1 MAECPNCGAT
11 VEEGAPVCDSCGMSL
26 GDDLGGGQGGQDA
39 GQGDGGDAQHGQTEG
54 DHQHGGE
61 PQQGGQPRGEQPRQG
76 AQGGQPQGGQ
86 PHQPRQG
93 QPQGGQPRQGQPQGG
108 QPRQGQP
115 QQGQPRQ
122 GQPQGQAP
130 PQGGQAPPQG
140 GQPQQGQYGGA
151 QQGYQQQGQ
160 YRQPRDDEVVAG
172 LNRRQLLGIGG
183 AGVAVV
189 AVGGFLLLG
198 GSSGPAGTAESFVNA
213 LNNGDGQ
220 AAADLLHPD
229 SSLTENRVGQLATL
243 FGQVDI
249 GIQGSEVTQQSD
261 GRAIVEIEASAQG
274 QTNTLRMEMRQT
286 SGEWLVYS
294 FQGV

>member
-1 MAECPNCGAT
+1 M
-11 VEEGAPVCDSCGMSL
+11 
-26 GDDLGGGQGGQDA
+26 
-39 GQGDGGDAQHGQTEG
+39 
-54 DHQHGGE
+54 
-61 PQQGGQPRGEQPRQG
+61 
-76 AQGGQPQGGQ
+76 
-86 PHQPRQG
+86 
-93 QPQGGQPRQGQPQGG
+93 
-108 QPRQGQP
+108 
-115 QQGQPRQ
+115 
-122 GQPQGQAP
+122 
-130 PQGGQAPPQG
+130 
-140 GQPQQGQYGGA
+140 
-151 QQGYQQQGQ
+151 QQGQ

-172 LNRRQLLGIGG
+172 LNRRQVLGIGG

-229 SSLTENRVGQLATL
+229 SSLTENRVSQLATL

-249 GIQGSEVTQQSD
+249 SIQGSEVAQQSD
-261 GRAIVEIEASAQG
+261 GRAIVEIRASAQG

-286 SGEWLVYS
+286 NGEWLVYS